1 MFLTTDRAGTAVG
14 LTKEKRIDKF
24 YWKVQNVYSQ
34 PVQIMSSMG
43 TAQWEGEVKMHQQI
57 QQIFCFMRTYE
68 RSVRILEY
76 YNI

>member
-43 TAQWEGEVKMHQQI
+43 TAQWEGEVKMH
-57 QQIFCFMRTYE
+57 
-68 RSVRILEY
+68 
-76 YNI
+76 